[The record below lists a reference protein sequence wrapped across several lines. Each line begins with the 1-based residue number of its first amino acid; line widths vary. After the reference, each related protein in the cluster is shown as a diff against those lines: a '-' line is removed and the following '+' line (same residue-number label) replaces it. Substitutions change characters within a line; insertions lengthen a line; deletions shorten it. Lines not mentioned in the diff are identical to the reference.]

1 MISPYVYPA
10 LAKNIKPKKDFVI
23 DIVLTHFDTTFDSL
37 LAKNKKYPIVE
48 IRRMLCYLLRNKT
61 NMSLNEIAK
70 IFKQDHTTI
79 MHAINRFQ
87 SLLDIKDE
95 RIYKDYLKITNKLK
109 GIN

>member
-10 LAKNIKPKKDFVI
+10 LAKNIKPKKDYVI
-23 DIVLTHFDTTFDSL
+23 DIVLTHFDTTFETL

-48 IRRMLCYLLRNKT
+48 IRRMLCYLLRINT
-61 NMSLNEIAK
+61 NMSLNEIARL
-70 IFKQDHTTI
+70 FKQDHTTI

-95 RIYKDYLKITNKLK
+95 RIYKDYLIIVKKLN
-109 GIN
+109 GVC